1 MSEPT
6 RGDRDTACVAFLRW
20 ALPQMGMRWAGFRK
34 VRRQVCRRVLRRAGE
49 LGLPDLAAYR
59 THLENHPDEWE
70 TFDGLACITISRFY
84 RDKGVFAFLR
94 AEVLP
99 ALASAAR
106 ARSAATLRAWSA
118 GCASGEEPYTLA
130 IMWELSLAQC
140 FPGLGLRVLATDID
154 PAMLRRARGACY
166 DRGSLRD
173 LPAPWRHAAFAPRD
187 GRLCLQPHFRQPVSV
202 VHHDLRS
209 GTPDGPFDL
218 VLCRNLAFTY
228 FDTTLQRDVLALLAH
243 AVSPGG
249 ALVLGTHETL
259 PDRDPWF
266 APWSPTP
273 GVYHRTPLPATRHP
287 PNAHRPMV

>member
-6 RGDRDTACVAFLRW
+6 RGDRDAACVAFLRW

-34 VRRQVCRRVLRRAGE
+34 VRRQVSRRVLRRAGE

-70 TFDGLACITISRFY
+70 TLDGLACITISRFY
-84 RDKGVFAFLR
+84 D
-94 AEVLP
+94 
-99 ALASAAR
+99 
-106 ARSAATLRAWSA
+106 
-118 GCASGEEPYTLA
+118 C
-130 IMWELSLAQC
+130 
-140 FPGLGLRVLATDID
+140 
-154 PAMLRRARGACY
+154 
-166 DRGSLRD
+166 GSLRD

-187 GRLCLQPHFRQPVSV
+187 GRLCLRPHFRQPVSV

-228 FDTTLQRDVLALLAH
+228 CDTTLQRDVLAVPAH

-259 PDRDPWF
+259 PDRNPWF

-273 GVYHRTPLPATRHP
+273 GVYHRTPLPATRHAP
-287 PNAHRPMV
+287 HAPRPTV